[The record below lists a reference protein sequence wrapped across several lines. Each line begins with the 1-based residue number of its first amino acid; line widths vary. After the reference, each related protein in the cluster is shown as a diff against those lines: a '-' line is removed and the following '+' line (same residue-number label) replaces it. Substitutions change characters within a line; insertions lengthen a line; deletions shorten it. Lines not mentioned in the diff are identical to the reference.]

1 MKDKITSEKNEDMML
16 KELKDPVSEYQETQ
30 WEKPKNITRRLERY
44 S

>member
-16 KELKDPVSEYQETQ
+16 KELKDPVSEYQEKQ
-30 WEKPKNITRRLERY
+30 WEKPKNFTRRLERY